1 MLRGAQSQGCLLD
14 SSVFIEQSLITI
26 TSLESTIQWELHETK
41 NKQALLSKEFSLLYI
56 AQGEKV

>member
-1 MLRGAQSQGCLLD
+1 M
-14 SSVFIEQSLITI
+14 FIEQSLITI